1 MRAYFFNNMY
11 LSSIQQGIQAAHAV
25 TELAVKYQRCGDGF
39 TPAGTMF
46 YNWAE
51 NHKTMILLNG
61 GYASN
66 LQDLYDFIHAGL
78 VNEKSYPYAKFHESE
93 DAMGGMLTSVGVV
106 LPAKIYEGA
115 VAARGI
121 KRLRRDD
128 PIRMAWDIQQI
139 LAVEIDGQVG
149 DIEYT
154 KFEVELMER
163 LGKFGLAR

>member
-25 TELAVKYQRCGDGF
+25 TEMAVRYQRCGDGF

-46 YNWAE
+46 YQWAE
-51 NHKTMILLNG
+51 HHKTMILLNG

-106 LPAKIYEGA
+106 LPEKIYKGA
-115 VAARGI
+115 EAVRGI

-128 PIRMAWDIQQI
+128 SRRMAWDIQQV
-139 LAVEIDGQVG
+139 LAVEID
-149 DIEYT
+149 DILQDVDYT
-154 KFEVELMER
+154 NFEVELMER